1 MCDSNW
7 RFEFNILI
15 MDQFWY
21 ITIAMVA
28 EDRWRTKMLQMRKS
42 NDPRAQMS
50 AGSSFRTLK
59 SFRAIAGKKTVN

>member
-1 MCDSNW
+1 M
-7 RFEFNILI
+7 
-15 MDQFWY
+15 
-21 ITIAMVA
+21 TIAMVA

-59 SFRAIAGKKTVN
+59 SFRAMAGKKTVN